1 MKSKPGPHTTVAS
14 RVSPESIGPEIRI
27 QSPEFVRAKGR
38 GRMNGGTLDAKFAKD
53 YDPRTD
59 VNNSDESEEEHDNYE
74 LDDWSMALRALKERQ
89 AYALSGAMTDRLAET
104 QLQSATTTWPTYTKG
119 EREWDKGKVILDDG
133 SVGIKVW
140 GVDRSA

>member
-1 MKSKPGPHTTVAS
+1 MNSKPGPQTTETS
-14 RVSPESIGPEIRI
+14 CESPESIGPEI
-27 QSPEFVRAKGR
+27 PVEGPKFVRAKGR

-59 VNNSDESEEEHDNYE
+59 VNPSDESEEEDNKYV
-74 LDDWSMALRALKERQ
+74 LDDWSIALRVLKERQ

-104 QLQSATTTWPTYTKG
+104 QLRSATAAWPTYSKG

-133 SVGIKVW
+133 SVGIMGW
-140 GVDRSA
+140 GVDKSV